1 MSDSSFSLPP
11 SAFSLVDTLSDA
23 DHAAI
28 QILGAQI
35 LSNLKPPRTPEE
47 WFHECAERDFYW
59 IVDRIRTRAMKDP
72 DLAMVLDKLAD
83 HEVWT
88 VLLEDEKPF

>member
-1 MSDSSFSLPP
+1 MTT
-11 SAFSLVDTLSDA
+11 AIDTLSDA

-28 QILGAQI
+28 QIIGGQI
-35 LSNLKPPRTPEE
+35 LASLHPPRTPEQ

-59 IVDRIRTRAMKDP
+59 IVARVRTRALKDP
-72 DLAMVLDKLAD
+72 DLYPVLDKLAD

-88 VLLEDEKPF
+88 VLLEPERSF